1 MVKKLRESLARPIEP
16 EKLSF
21 GRIFVVQAV
30 LFFAIYGIM
39 LIPRFSTDS
48 YSVYFY
54 TSDGLNGFLELSSIG
69 TFLLYKALLAFGIN
83 SVTLSSLCSASTV
96 ISVPS

>member
-39 LIPRFSTDS
+39 WISS
-48 YSVYFY
+48 GSA
-54 TSDGLNGFLELSSIG
+54 LSAMG
-69 TFLLYKALLAFGIN
+69 
-83 SVTLSSLCSASTV
+83 
-96 ISVPS
+96 